1 MAEKKSAKDITAIL
15 LEGRD
20 LDKALQAAVRKD
32 LLRHVAEGVPAVVW
46 EDGQVVEIPPEKIP
60 ERLSPASRTE

>member
-1 MAEKKSAKDITAIL
+1 MAEKKTKDITAIL

-32 LLRHVAEGVPAVVW
+32 LLRHVADGVPAVVW

-60 ERLSPASRTE
+60 ERLSQASRAE

>member
-1 MAEKKSAKDITAIL
+1 MVAKKSPKDITAIL
-15 LEGRD
+15 LGGCD

-46 EDGQVVEIPPEKIP
+46 ENGQVVEIPPEKIP
-60 ERLSPASRTE
+60 ERLSPTSRAD